1 MQRLQLLIFV
11 DSISGL
17 WDFWVYM
24 FRRISFLIENTCF
37 NSTIS
42 INMFTEWRLVPSTK
56 MLLWCNGYIY
66 MYIYTYYTVHKY
78 LFHLPHISM
87 KPSTSIIWQKP
98 AELAKEKQQTYH
110 PINFQRVPPP
120 PEKKKGQTK
129 THLINFVSP
138 LQQKG
143 NQPFFFG
150 ATQKNSEK
158 HLAAHRQCHRVTQPF
173 PIPIPFIYGIY
184 LPTFRWF
191 LW

>member
-24 FRRISFLIENTCF
+24 FQRISFLIENTCF
-37 NSTIS
+37 NSTIR

-56 MLLWCNGYIY
+56 MVLWCNGCIC
-66 MYIYTYYTVHKY
+66 IYTYYIYILY

-87 KPSTSIIWQKP
+87 KSSTSIIWQKP

-110 PINFQRVPPP
+110 PISFQRVPPP
-120 PEKKKGQTK
+120 KKKGQTK
-129 THLINFVSP
+129 TRLINFVSP

-143 NQPFFFG
+143 NQRFLFG
-150 ATQKNSEK
+150 ATNKNSEK

-173 PIPIPFIYGIY
+173 PISRTIHLRYIY
-184 LPTFRWF
+184 PTFRWF